1 MSKSE
6 LSEENVTV
14 KSLFFLSVVSKTLDI
29 FNPSNESS
37 WKLFNEPRLLTDVYL
52 I

>member
-14 KSLFFLSVVSKTLDI
+14 KSFFLSVVSKTLDI

-37 WKLFNEPRLLTDVYL
+37 WKLFNERRLLTDVYL